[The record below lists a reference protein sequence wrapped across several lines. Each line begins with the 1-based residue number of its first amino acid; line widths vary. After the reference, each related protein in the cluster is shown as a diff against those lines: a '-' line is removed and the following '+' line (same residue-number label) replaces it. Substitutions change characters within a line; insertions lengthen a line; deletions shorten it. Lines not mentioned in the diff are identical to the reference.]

1 MLKDLRHINQ
11 RRKELEEKYGPLK
24 SELSAVPKSQKAAY
38 KFVKGD
44 EVDELFAFHLNK
56 AGCNL
61 LVKRIQPGKYLFGSK
76 QIMAKIINGKLVI
89 RVGGGYMSADEFI
102 EQYGKMEMMKMMRQE
117 ELNSLAEAG
126 GSKDFVPDIK
136 NRSSSGRLPGGAAAM
151 GDAKDMLRASLF
163 SNIKTYEKTNDDGG
177 FNTGWQP
184 RGSTKVSNSNI
195 KDIEDKFDIAKF
207 GTQKSPAPQRLNK
220 LD

>member
-1 MLKDLRHINQ
+1 
-11 RRKELEEKYGPLK
+11 
-24 SELSAVPKSQKAAY
+24 
-38 KFVKGD
+38 
-44 EVDELFAFHLNK
+44 
-56 AGCNL
+56 
-61 LVKRIQPGKYLFGSK
+61 
-76 QIMAKIINGKLVI
+76 
-89 RVGGGYMSADEFI
+89 
-102 EQYGKMEMMKMMRQE
+102 
-117 ELNSLAEAG
+117 
-126 GSKDFVPDIK
+126 
-136 NRSSSGRLPGGAAAM
+136 M

-195 KDIEDKFDIAKF
+195 KEIEDKFDMAKF